1 MTFKI
6 FSLFS
11 FLFVSN
17 SFFSQISNFG
27 LPISYKDKFSKTK
40 EFYQTPIVNAADQ
53 ILLDEQEQK
62 LNGV

>member
-53 ILLDEQEQK
+53 ILLDEQEQNYR
-62 LNGV
+62 L